1 MGFSFVLH
9 GTVPKDEIMGV
20 VVGHVW
26 YFFTDVYP
34 PLHGGYKPLDPP
46 AWWRRLIEGRRDE
59 VEETVGEI
67 EVPPGAPV
75 LAPPLAGAEGR

>member
-46 AWWRRLIEGRRDE
+46 GWWRRLIEGRRDE
-59 VEETVGEI
+59 AEETAGEI

-75 LAPPLAGAEGR
+75 LAPLPGAEAR